1 MTYLDYE
8 VTQLPDSVEMI
19 FCKPLDEGGERVELD
34 EIQIQIITLA
44 MVSSKEKTDYMYEKL
59 KSEHYLSLILEDRLK
74 SINCKTDNGVKIL
87 ITYSC
92 KSPGEIVM
100 YTYYLAYKMK
110 KLGIEF
116 LDMGTMCLKIFPKG
130 FFSSET
136 LEKYW
141 DNQKVN
147 TRGNRGSDNLLDYQ
161 KASESLLM
169 K

>member
-1 MTYLDYE
+1 MKYLDYK
-8 VTQLPDSVEMI
+8 VTELPDSIENL
-19 FCKPLDEGGERVELD
+19 FCKPLDEKGERVGLD
-34 EIQIQIITLA
+34 DIQIQIITLA
-44 MVSSKEKTDYMYEKL
+44 MVSPKEKTDYMYEKL
-59 KSEHYLSLILEDRLK
+59 KSDNYLSLILEDRLK

-92 KSPGEIVM
+92 KSPGEVVM

-110 KLGIEF
+110 ELGIEF
-116 LDMGTMCLKIFPKG
+116 LDMEALCLEVFPKG

-141 DNQKVN
+141 YTQKVD
-147 TRGNRGSDNLLDYQ
+147 TGGKKGGDNLLDYT
-161 KASESLLM
+161 KAAESLM

>member
-1 MTYLDYE
+1 MEYLDYE
-8 VTQLPDSVEMI
+8 VTELPDGIEKI
-19 FCKPLDEGGERVELD
+19 FCEPLDQGGERVELD

-116 LDMGTMCLKIFPKG
+116 LDMETMCLKIFPKG

-147 TRGNRGSDNLLDYQ
+147 TRGNRGSDNLLDYR
-161 KASESLLM
+161 KAAESIM